1 MILQKKI
8 RLRFQLLYSVD
19 RQWCLESIHT
29 LRIESMHTLLLSRSI
44 PLKGYGL
51 TQDVIDGP
59 HRRFC
64 MIEIYKKSK
73 VNLSIEP
80 FQFHTYVV
88 ILKNSKL
95 ENSFQIQSLK
105 LQKCKIVVSHQ
116 QLILHLT
123 KEDGVIEWP
132 FPMIRRSQ
140 MLNGWAM
147 PATKLATP
155 SWLTGAP
162 VINPK
167 SLLIAFLAWVWIH
180 QTTGRILTQRSFSNS
195 FMNYCYSQ
203 KQTR

>member
-1 MILQKKI
+1 MVKFHLLQVFQNWNLQEKQNNVLIEPLQFHKI
-8 RLRFQLLYSVD
+8 FVVHIPFYSN
-19 RQWCLESIHT
+19 H
-29 LRIESMHTLLLSRSI
+29 RSI
-44 PLKGYGL
+44 KIWVL
-51 TQDVIDGP
+51 
-59 HRRFC
+59 
-64 MIEIYKKSK
+64 
-73 VNLSIEP
+73 N
-80 FQFHTYVV
+80 
-88 ILKNSKL
+88 NSKL
-95 ENSFQIQSLK
+95 KSSFQFQNLK

-140 MLNGWAM
+140 MLNGWAT

-155 SWLTGAP
+155 AARLAMPSWLTGAL